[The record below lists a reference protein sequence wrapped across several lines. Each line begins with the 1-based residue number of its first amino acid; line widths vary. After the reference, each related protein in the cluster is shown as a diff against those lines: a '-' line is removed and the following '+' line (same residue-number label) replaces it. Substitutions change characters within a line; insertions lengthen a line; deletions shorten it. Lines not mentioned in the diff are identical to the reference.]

1 LGYSAIGVG
10 TGQNQ
15 QLETRVHPDASV
27 HRPGGFA
34 IAETAGR
41 QSLPSSQDRAD
52 SCGTIMAAGSRCEGR
67 HGNRPAGAGP
77 GFGRW
82 VFKISN
88 VDQKKI

>member
-27 HRPGGFA
+27 LRPGGFA

-52 SCGTIMAAGSRCEGR
+52 SCGTIAAAGSRCEGR
-67 HGNRPAGAGP
+67 TATGKPPEEANGGGLAAGRAHGGAA
-77 GFGRW
+77 R
-82 VFKISN
+82 
-88 VDQKKI
+88 